1 MRTMRVFAAMACAIA
16 WIGAGLEV
24 PLLAQTATVVSTDDW
39 RIYRP
44 SRQFKDLPAL
54 RPRVPDETP
63 NLGLLSF
70 VCRKTDVFMLLT
82 QPAQA
87 MDSNAPVQVAIG
99 NAAPIVVR
107 FQNLYA
113 SKAPLSRQIDWD
125 AEIYFAEATPALVAA
140 LEHAE
145 RMQLD
150 FGGRTYVVN
159 LDNFAR
165 RWPIFRT
172 YCATGAVRDPG
183 AFGVR

>member
-1 MRTMRVFAAMACAIA
+1 MKVDDAAVTRATERGSWLFGPANRVFTA
-16 WIGAGLEV
+16 WSLVGSYV
-24 PLLAQTATVVSTDDW
+24 TFLLFLHRWMVTD
-39 RIYRP
+39 
-44 SRQFKDLPAL
+44 
-54 RPRVPDETP
+54 
-63 NLGLLSF
+63 LGLLSF

-140 LEHAE
+140 LQHAE

-165 RWPIFRT
+165 RWPIQSTPASRSQAPT
-172 YCATGAVRDPG
+172 TRRAVSQ
-183 AFGVR
+183 